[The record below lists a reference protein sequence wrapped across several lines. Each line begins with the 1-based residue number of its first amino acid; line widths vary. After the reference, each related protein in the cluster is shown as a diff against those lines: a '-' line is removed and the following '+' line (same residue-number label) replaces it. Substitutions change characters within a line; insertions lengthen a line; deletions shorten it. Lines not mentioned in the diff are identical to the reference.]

1 MTTRRLAVMDSDLTA
16 GLRVC
21 NHCREEKPLDLF
33 VKVKR
38 GLHGRNHTCKA
49 CHSAKQNARYHATK
63 VPVQDRRLANM
74 TPEELAVRAE
84 YQRQRAQLRSE
95 AHRRRKGTPVRRKG
109 RDPEKLAAARERKN
123 AKRRTGP
130 RTDGMPREVR
140 LARRRA
146 NVVEK
151 AKNAEYMRAKR
162 AANPEAVRAVE
173 RERRRQW
180 YAANLAKARAK
191 GSRDAH
197 RRRARLAGCDVRI
210 VTQHDLDRQAR
221 RQRHGCWW
229 CGDVRPLTIEHV
241 IPIAKGGRHAV
252 GNIVMACE
260 SCNKGRCDRLPVA
273 WRLELLA
280 RDLESM
286 AA

>member
-1 MTTRRLAVMDSDLTA
+1 MDPDLAA

-21 NHCREEKPLDLF
+21 RLCSESKTLDLF
-33 VKVKR
+33 VKSKEAA
-38 GLHGRNHTCKA
+38 GGRLSKCKA
-49 CHSAKQNARYHATK
+49 CHATAQNQRWHKANPGSQTAAERLVVSEEEQAIRKEKARETARRSSAA
-63 VPVQDRRLANM
+63 
-74 TPEELAVRAE
+74 
-84 YQRQRAQLRSE
+84 YQ
-95 AHRRRKGTPVRRKG
+95 RRKGTPVRRKG
-109 RDPEKLAAARERKN
+109 RDPQKHAAVRARYN

-130 RTDGMPREVR
+130 RTDGMTRDER

-146 NVVEK
+146 DLVEK
-151 AKNAEYMRAKR
+151 ARNAEYMRAKR
-162 AANPEAVRAVE
+162 RANPEAVRAAE

-180 YAANLAKARAK
+180 YAANLARARAK
-191 GSRDAH
+191 GNRDAH
-197 RRRARLAGCDVRI
+197 RRRARMRGNDVRV
-210 VTQHDLDRQAR
+210 VTQDDLDRQAR
-221 RQRHGCWW
+221 HQRHECWW
-229 CGDVRPLTIEHV
+229 CGDVRPLTIDHV

-260 SCNKGRCDRLPVA
+260 SCNKGRCDRLPFA